1 MGGSDQ
7 SEAAQSA
14 FTQNSQLSEQTYGL
28 GKEALGGGL
37 SYLTSQYRGGGY
49 NQSAKFQAMQ
59 SQTMDQMAGAN
70 PAARAQAMAGVT
82 SQKVT
87 SGLDEMNKLR
97 SMLAGQGLQTTNLA
111 EQASKQSTSAI
122 SGMYG
127 GNQTLNTIEGIGA
140 LGSTVYG
147 AGKQAGW
154 WGQTANQ
161 SPGSAPGGPG
171 TGTGGSGGA
180 Y

>member
-111 EQASKQSTSAI
+111 EQSAGQSVSAI
-122 SGMYG
+122 KGMYG

-140 LGSTVYG
+140 AGASVYG
-147 AGKQAGW
+147 AGKQGGW
-154 WGQTANQ
+154 WGQAANQ
-161 SPGSAPGGPG
+161 SPGGSSGGPG
-171 TGTGGSGGA
+171 TGSGGSGGQP
-180 Y
+180 